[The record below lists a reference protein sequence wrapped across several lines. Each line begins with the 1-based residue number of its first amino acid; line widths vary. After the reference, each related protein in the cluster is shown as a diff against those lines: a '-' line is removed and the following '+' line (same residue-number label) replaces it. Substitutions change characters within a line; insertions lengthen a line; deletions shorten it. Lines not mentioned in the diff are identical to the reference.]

1 VNEAEG
7 TSLDD
12 EGRDWEGD
20 SDLDAEALEELF
32 ASPDGEEAVE
42 LASGSFDGRRIELA
56 LRDLEDDAYRTGR
69 ELDSVDVQRAAAR
82 HGLSVAELA
91 AVELRAEAVGLLP
104 LSSDDSLPGRI
115 AWEELKRPE
124 ARGLDSLQRWFDE
137 AARYPLLNQEQE
149 VALARAMEASTAASR
164 ELVTG
169 LAADELTE
177 PVRVKLEDI
186 VERGMRAKTIFIESN
201 LRLVA
206 SITKHHRGRGV
217 EFLDLLQEGVLG
229 LVRAVEKFDWRLGY
243 KFSTYATW
251 WIRQSVQRA
260 VDNQAGM
267 IRIPVHM
274 REKMR
279 QLKRQRRQLEL
290 QLAREPTII
299 ELAALAGID
308 PAEVAFLHDLES
320 DVISLDRPVGD
331 DPDGV
336 SLADLLDDG
345 RPDEFELALEQGADQ
360 ELVAQFLGLLT
371 EREKE
376 VVVRR
381 FGLDDGDPD
390 TLEEIGES
398 WGVTRER
405 IRQIESQALRRLA
418 DSGLAARERSNR

>member
-1 VNEAEG
+1 VDEPKG
-7 TSLDD
+7 TAIED
-12 EGRDWEGD
+12 EGRDREGD

-32 ASPDGEEAVE
+32 SSADGEEPHE
-42 LASGSFDGRRIELA
+42 LESGSFDGRRVELA

-115 AWEELKRPE
+115 TWEELKRPE

-149 VALARAMEASTAASR
+149 VALARALEASTAASR
-164 ELVTG
+164 ELVAG
-169 LAADELTE
+169 LTAGELDE
-177 PVRVKLEDI
+177 PVQAKLEDL

-260 VDNQAGM
+260 VDNQAGL

-299 ELAALAGID
+299 ELAAVAGID

-331 DPDGV
+331 DPDGI

-345 RPDEFELALEQGADQ
+345 RPDKFELALEQGADR

-371 EREKE
+371 ERERE
-376 VVVRR
+376 VLVRR
-381 FGLDDGDPD
+381 FGLDDGEPD

-405 IRQIESQALRRLA
+405 IRQIESHALKRLA
-418 DSGLAARERSNR
+418 ESELAARERTNR

>member
-115 AWEELKRPE
+115 AWEELQRPE